1 MEKRVTMVDGI
12 KVTINGEISE
22 YNKKLYNERLAMI
35 LFDELG
41 SEACE
46 ELLNLLKKE
55 DEKKWYKS

>member
-41 SEACE
+41 SDACE

-55 DEKKWYKS
+55 DEKK

>member
-41 SEACE
+41 SDTCE

-55 DEKKWYKS
+55 DEKK

>member
-41 SEACE
+41 SAACE

-55 DEKKWYKS
+55 DEKK

>member
-55 DEKKWYKS
+55 DEKK

>member
-12 KVTINGEISE
+12 KVTIKGEISE

-41 SEACE
+41 VNACE
-46 ELLNLLKKE
+46 QLLNLLKKD
-55 DEKKWYKS
+55 DEKK

>member
-41 SEACE
+41 SDACE